1 MTFETG
7 KITSL
12 LVLPIAGAKS
22 IADNIKE
29 AKKKSAYNKNR
40 AEYVRIMSPKFLAK
54 AAAFEALKPL
64 VEAQLELAVNTLNDL
79 QARIPMLVE
88 ADVRLCQQLIEEAQS
103 KRDSEAHYKPCRD
116 KCKRLHGEL
125 ALFGSMEIRFMRLS
139 WDDLSWDV
147 SEDVYL
153 KRPMEPGLYHG
164 HISKGRCSSG
174 GQVTFKVYRE
184 LLTSSY
190 IIECLAEEGILRYNL
205 TNKQTKFIKHSTKKI
220 KSSKH

>member
-12 LVLPIAGAKS
+12 LVLPVAGAKS

-29 AKKKSAYNKNR
+29 AKKKSAYHKNR
-40 AEYVRIMSPKFLAK
+40 AEYVRIMSQKFLAK

-64 VEAQLELAVNTLNDL
+64 VEAQLELAVNILNDL

-103 KRDSEAHYKPCRD
+103 KRDSEARYKPCRVI
-116 KCKRLHGEL
+116 CKRLRGEL
-125 ALFGSMEIRFMRLS
+125 ASFGSMEIRFMRLS

-164 HISKGRCSSG
+164 HISK
-174 GQVTFKVYRE
+174 
-184 LLTSSY
+184 
-190 IIECLAEEGILRYNL
+190 EGAHPVA
-205 TNKQTKFIKHSTKKI
+205 K
-220 KSSKH
+220 